1 MEALIFEIADK
12 HDHIANLRSK
22 IRKLEER
29 IEELERKVQFREKII
44 RELRRAPK
52 PSHQHHHNLSHDHS
66 QVDCNLVFIT
76 LLFACL

>member
-22 IRKLEER
+22 ARKLEER

-44 RELRRAPK
+44 RELRRTPK
-52 PSHQHHHNLSHDHS
+52 SDHHND
-66 QVDCNLVFIT
+66 QVEQILFFI
-76 LLFACL
+76 FFMCAWMFGFH